1 MTIVLRPT
9 PDLLDLAAWR
19 RELEWLRSQPDD
31 LFRRAEAMAEA
42 EDMVRLLE
50 ERARQ
55 TPAGAL

>member
-19 RELEWLRSQPDD
+19 RELEWLRAQPAN

-50 ERARQ
+50 ERAQ
-55 TPAGAL
+55 KTPAEAL

>member
-9 PDLLDLAAWR
+9 PDLLDLAAWH

-50 ERARQ
+50 EQARQ